1 MVWNIFFCLGAVL
14 SVVGTALVMREHT
27 WLKAATVTEGTVVQ
41 LISGSGSDGGVSY
54 KPRVTFR
61 DHQGVEHEFTRS
73 WSSQPAGFF
82 VGERVRVAYDPV
94 TCEGRILA
102 FGQRFGLAAFLLGIG
117 LGFSTLGGVFVVGRH
132 LVPRIYL
139 P

>member
-1 MVWNIFFCLGAVL
+1 MVWNILFWVGAAL
-14 SVVGTALVMREHT
+14 SVLGTTLVMREHT

-41 LISGSGSDGGVSY
+41 LIATRGSKGGTSY

-61 DHQGVEHEFTRS
+61 DKQGQEHEFTRS

-82 VGERVRVAYDPV
+82 VGERIKVAYDPR
-94 TCEGRILA
+94 TNEGRILS
-102 FGQRFGLAAFLLGIG
+102 FGHRFGLSAAFLAAGLAIAVLSGI
-117 LGFSTLGGVFVVGRH
+117 FIVGRH
-132 LVPRIYL
+132 LVPRLYL

>member
-1 MVWNIFFCLGAVL
+1 MVWNIFFCLGAVM

-27 WLKAATVTEGTVVQ
+27 WLKSATVTDGTVVQ
-41 LISGSGSDGGVSY
+41 LIAASGSKGGVSY

-73 WSSQPAGFF
+73 WSSRPAGYF
-82 VGERVRVAYDPV
+82 VGERVQVAYDPQ

-102 FGQRFGLAAFLLGIG
+102 FGQRFGFAAFLLGIG
-117 LGFSTLGGVFVVGRH
+117 LGLAVLGGVFIVGRH
-132 LVPRIYL
+132 LVPRIYM